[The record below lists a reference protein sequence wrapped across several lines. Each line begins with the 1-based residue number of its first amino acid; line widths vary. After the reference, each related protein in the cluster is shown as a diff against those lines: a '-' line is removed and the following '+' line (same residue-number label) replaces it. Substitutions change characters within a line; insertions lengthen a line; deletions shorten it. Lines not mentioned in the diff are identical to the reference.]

1 MTSNFLMLN
10 VEKIKLLLIDLAE
23 LCNACTPFIIQWVIG
38 GWRDKTLYP
47 EEPVQWK
54 DWSRGHILVFGYQL
68 CYYLVNFI
76 QVT

>member
-10 VEKIKLLLIDLAE
+10 VEKIKLLSIDPAE
-23 LCNACTPFIIQWVIG
+23 LCNACTPFTVHWVIG
-38 GWRDKTLYP
+38 SWRHKTLYP
-47 EEPVQWK
+47 
-54 DWSRGHILVFGYQL
+54 DWARGHILVLGHQL